1 MFPGDF
7 SMGGWWIIF
16 PIIFFIFMFMMM
28 GRMGMMGGMGMMGPR
43 RDSRGEPHESDQS
56 ETPLE
61 IIKKRYAKGEITKEE
76 FDEMKKDL

>member
-16 PIIFFIFMFMMM
+16 PIIGIIFMFMMM
-28 GRMGMMGGMGMMGPR
+28 GRMGMMGGMGMMGSR
-43 RDSRGEPHESDQS
+43 RDSGRDSHESDQS
-56 ETPLE
+56 ETPLD
-61 IIKKRYAKGEITKEE
+61 ILKKRYAKGEVTKEE